1 MRETKRVIIR
11 DYQLELLVL
20 IFLKIIT
27 DKHNILFINEIK
39 IIRNYYVKII
49 KIPIRSDYK
58 ILTLRKIIIDLFF
71 KKRFKTGKKATDIVI
86 FLSVLIIVMFLS
98 VLIKCNV

>member
-1 MRETKRVIIR
+1 MRETKRIIIK
-11 DYQLELLVL
+11 DYQLELSIL
-20 IFLKIIT
+20 ILLKIIT
-27 DKHNILFINEIK
+27 DKYNILLINKIK

-49 KIPIRSDYK
+49 KISIRSDYK

-71 KKRFKTGKKATDIVI
+71 KKRFKTKKKATDIVI